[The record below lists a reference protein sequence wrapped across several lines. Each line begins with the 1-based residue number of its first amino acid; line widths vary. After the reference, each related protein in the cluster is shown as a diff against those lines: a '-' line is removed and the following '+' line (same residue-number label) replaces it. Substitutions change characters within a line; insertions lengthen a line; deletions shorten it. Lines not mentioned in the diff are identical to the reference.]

1 MQTFEFNPKGA
12 IMPTVEPRDRDL
24 HYGLEWL
31 EGLDRREIEIV
42 LAAAIAR
49 RFPAKS
55 IMTPQGGSADQFLL
69 LRNGR
74 ARYYFGTPNGKK
86 VILMWLTAGD
96 IFGGPAILSRPCN
109 YLVNTEAV
117 SDCNVYVWE
126 RAAIRA
132 LAQRFPKLLENTL
145 LTAMDYFSWY
155 VAAHGALIS
164 QTAQERLGYALFGLA
179 ESIGEKVSGGVEIS
193 VTNEEL
199 ANSANITPYTTS
211 RIISDWQRSGAIR
224 KLRGKIL
231 LRHPERFY
239 LRMV

>member
-1 MQTFEFNPKGA
+1 
-12 IMPTVEPRDRDL
+12 MPAVEPRDLNPR
-24 HYGLEWL
+24 HGLEWL

-42 LAAAIAR
+42 LAAAKAR

-55 IMTPQGGSADQFLL
+55 IMTPQGGSADQFLM

-96 IFGGPAILSRPCN
+96 IFGGAAILSRPCN

-117 SDCNVYVWE
+117 SDCNVFVWE
-126 RAAIRA
+126 RSAIRA
-132 LAQRFPKLLENTL
+132 LTQRFPKLLENTL

-164 QTAQERLGYALFGLA
+164 QTAQERLAYVLFGLA
-179 ESIGEKVSGGVEIS
+179 ESIGEEVSGGVEIC

-199 ANSANITPYTTS
+199 ANSANITPYTTC
-211 RIISDWQRSGAIR
+211 RIIGDWQRNGAIR
-224 KLRGKIL
+224 KHRGKIL

-239 LRMV
+239 LRVV

>member
-1 MQTFEFNPKGA
+1 
-12 IMPTVEPRDRDL
+12 MPVVQPRDL
-24 HYGLEWL
+24 NLPHGLEWL
-31 EGLDRREIEIV
+31 EGLDGRETEIV
-42 LAAAIAR
+42 LAAAKAR

-55 IMTPQGGSADQFLL
+55 IMTPQGGSADHFLL

-74 ARYYFGTPNGKK
+74 ARYYFGTPSGKK

-96 IFGGPAILSRPCN
+96 IFGGAAILSRRCN

-117 SDCNVYVWE
+117 SDCNVFVWE
-126 RAAIRA
+126 RPAIRA

-164 QTAQERLGYALFGLA
+164 QTAQERLAYALLGLA

-211 RIISDWQRSGAIR
+211 RIISDLHRNGAIR

-231 LRHPERFY
+231 LRYPLRFY
-239 LRMV
+239 LGVI

>member
-1 MQTFEFNPKGA
+1 MQTFEFAPKGA
-12 IMPTVEPRDRDL
+12 LMPAEPRDLNL
-24 HYGLEWL
+24 HHGLEWL

-42 LAAAIAR
+42 LGAAKAR
-49 RFPAKS
+49 RFRAKS
-55 IMTPQGGSADQFLL
+55 IMTPQGGPANQFLL

-96 IFGGPAILSRPCN
+96 IFGGAAILARPCN

-117 SDCNVYVWE
+117 SDCNVFVWE
-126 RAAIRA
+126 RSAIRA
-132 LAQRFPKLLENTL
+132 LTQRFPKLLENTL

-164 QTAQERLGYALFGLA
+164 QTAQERLAYALFGLA
-179 ESIGEKVSGGVEIS
+179 ESIGEKVSGGVEIC

-211 RIISDWQRSGAIR
+211 RIINGWQRNGAIR
-224 KLRGKIL
+224 KHRGKIL
-231 LRHPERFY
+231 LHHPGRFY
-239 LRMV
+239 FRVV